1 MNGVIL
7 FADNRIFSE
16 GKENELLNLFLNDTD
31 FSVLPINSL
40 ECLESTI
47 KSASTFRACIIDWD
61 FENNDLEDE
70 DLVGVVFPQRTP
82 MNILMENTLYTL
94 IYIYSEKNIP
104 EKEKGLLKKKYGK
117 KVHFR
122 RKKEIVKKE
131 YLSIVR
137 DINKFEKDNLHMN
150 IPKLWSQTINS
161 NTQIIFDELEKADPN
176 WIKEFKESVYLD
188 GGDPTTELI
197 DIFNSVLSESIIQN
211 QSLRFALSNY
221 NTSLEIKSN
230 NNIAKLYQKLFYS
243 KLPKD
248 APVMTGDI
256 FKLKKDLYGI
266 LITPECEIKNNIDN
280 QLEFLII
287 EKDNFRMFLA
297 KNHSYN
303 RTDNYDTFKEKRKD
317 NLRKI
322 FNNDDLS
329 HQILPVFPFTP
340 NKYNETACINFKSA
354 LRVLKKKEFVNK
366 RIGYKLNSPYI
377 HQLRQRFI
385 SFYGKYG
392 VPAIPNSLRDF
403 NLK

>member
-16 GKENELLNLFLNDTD
+16 GKENELFKLFLNDTN

-61 FENNDLEDE
+61 FENNDIEDA
-70 DLVGVVFPQRTP
+70 DFVGVEFPQRTP
-82 MNILMENTLYTL
+82 MNLLMENTLYTL

-104 EKEKGLLKKKYGK
+104 EKEKLLLKKKYGK
-117 KVHFR
+117 KVNFR
-122 RKKEIVKKE
+122 RKKEVIKKE

-137 DINKFEKDNLHMN
+137 DINKFENNNLHMN
-150 IPKLWSQTINS
+150 IPMLWSQTINS
-161 NTQIIFDELEKADPN
+161 NTQILFDELEKADPN
-176 WIKEFKESVYLD
+176 WIKEFRDSVVLD

-197 DIFNSVLSESIIQN
+197 DIFNNVLNESIIQN
-211 QSLRFALSNY
+211 GSLRLALSGY
-221 NTSLEIKSN
+221 DAPLKVKSN
-230 NNIAKLYQKLFYS
+230 NNIAKLYQRLFYS
-243 KLPKD
+243 KLPKE

-256 FKLKKDLYGI
+256 FKLRNNLYGI

-287 EKDNFRMFLA
+287 ERDNFRLFLA

-303 RTDNYDTFKEKRKD
+303 HNEDYDAFKDKRKD

-340 NKYNETACINFKSA
+340 KRYNETACINFKSA
-354 LRVLKKKEFVNK
+354 LRVLKNREFVNK

-392 VPAIPNSLRDF
+392 VPAIPNSLRDY